1 LRYGSGHRNL
11 QPMLDLKRTERDKAQ
26 PIEAQMEAMALAS

>member
-1 LRYGSGHRNL
+1 
-11 QPMLDLKRTERDKAQ
+11 MLDPKRTERDKAQ